1 MVNAA
6 RRADK
11 TALAARKPTEYL
23 LRSDPGLLSPTMVYK
38 LTAEGFEMKDVQDM
52 LSISDLYSAEKVLTR
67 IVGRSART
75 IQRQSKGNQTVRLSS
90 VQSAVAFQ
98 FATLLE
104 RATKVFG
111 TQMLAE
117 EWLGRPCRYL
127 EGEIPLDVVS
137 NPVGFQVVN
146 DCLERIEYGVYQ

>member
-1 MVNAA
+1 
-6 RRADK
+6 
-11 TALAARKPTEYL
+11 
-23 LRSDPGLLSPTMVYK
+23 MVYK

-67 IVGRSART
+67 IVGKSART

>member
-23 LRSDPGLLSPTMVYK
+23 LRSDPGLLSLTMVYK

-67 IVGRSART
+67 IVGKSART

-111 TQMLAE
+111 TQKLAE
-117 EWLGRPCRYL
+117 AWLGRPCRCL